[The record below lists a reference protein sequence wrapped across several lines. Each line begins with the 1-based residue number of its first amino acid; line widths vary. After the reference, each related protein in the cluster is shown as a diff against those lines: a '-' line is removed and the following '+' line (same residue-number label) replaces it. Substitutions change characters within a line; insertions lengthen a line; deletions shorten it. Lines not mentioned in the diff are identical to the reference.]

1 MIWKFIRTEN
11 EQIMSHVLEAPA
23 SKELIF
29 QVHMEGTSLNE
40 LTRYTISDQTLAESV
55 LVHMG
60 VLSIT

>member
-1 MIWKFIRTEN
+1 
-11 EQIMSHVLEAPA
+11 MSHVLEAPA